1 MSEKRSNILIPNAVG
16 RLDPVVNAIRAENWT
31 DVMVLVDEERLRRA
45 KKRAYLEGLLIK
57 ESWDVRQIEGF
68 YEGIFNPLFRERVLQ
83 EANQ

>member
-1 MSEKRSNILIPNAVG
+1 
-16 RLDPVVNAIRAENWT
+16 
-31 DVMVLVDEERLRRA
+31 MVLVDEERLRRA

-68 YEGIFNPLFRERVLQ
+68 YEGIFNSMFRERVLQ